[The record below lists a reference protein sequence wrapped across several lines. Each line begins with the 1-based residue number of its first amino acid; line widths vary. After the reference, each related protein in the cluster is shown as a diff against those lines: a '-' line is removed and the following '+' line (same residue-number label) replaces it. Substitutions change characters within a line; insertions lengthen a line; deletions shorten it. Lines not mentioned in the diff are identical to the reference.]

1 MTNDKQRERLVEL
14 LEKADKK
21 VQEYILENDHMDWIP
36 KAKELAE
43 VRADYLLKNGVIVP
57 PIKLNGDLWWIDNDN
72 VTIEKQE
79 QAIKGIGYDADGKW
93 YAIDYDRNFDEIGTR
108 YAYASRE
115 DAEKAVKE
123 GIKE

>member
-1 MTNDKQRERLVEL
+1 MTNDKQRDRLVEL
-14 LEKADKK
+14 LHKVELDYLEFSIMHPCEKSLTAFT
-21 VQEYILENDHMDWIP
+21 V
-36 KAKELAE
+36 
-43 VRADYLLKNGVIVP
+43 DYLLANGVIVP

-79 QAIKGIGYDADGKW
+79 QAIKGIGYDTDGKW